1 MAMADDRQRH
11 LPLPEDRVSPRGREL
26 AFPEAVLLVDPI
38 EPEFKGEVK
47 KLKQSKFF
55 FFKNCANFL
64 KKDTYN
70 VYCVGG

>member
-47 KLKQSKFF
+47 KLKHKSNPFF
-55 FFKNCANFL
+55 FLQKLCQLFEKR
-64 KKDTYN
+64 DTYN
-70 VYCVGG
+70 V